1 MPSCPNRSFPFIG
14 PFPSSVPS
22 RPHSGRYWGHI
33 HADTTGTKA
42 PSPRPS
48 SRPLVC
54 YYAPILRPW
63 ICWSVC
69 QERKITPHESK
80 NFPLILHVHICIHK
94 DIYIYAYTSLHIS
107 LGISMHIY
115 IHTICTYKSTSQ
127 PVYTHAHADTQ
138 PQTRTPETAS
148 SLCPRP

>member
-1 MPSCPNRSFPFIG
+1 MARISAKWWSESQSKLRYFMAHDIRVKWANSMGDCAQCPYLNHIEHLWRMIGRTLTGRTRPGPHSGIGKISGQHFKELCMPSCPNRSFPFIG

-48 SRPLVC
+48 LRPLVC

-63 ICWSVC
+63 ICCSV
-69 QERKITPHESK
+69 
-80 NFPLILHVHICIHK
+80 
-94 DIYIYAYTSLHIS
+94 
-107 LGISMHIY
+107 
-115 IHTICTYKSTSQ
+115 
-127 PVYTHAHADTQ
+127 
-138 PQTRTPETAS
+138 
-148 SLCPRP
+148 